1 MTVSEATTHDRVVIH
16 KAGSFDQL
24 RIETHP
30 ALQPGPG
37 EVRIDVAASGINY
50 ADVIVRMGLYASAKE
65 LVGWPITPGFEVS
78 GRVSAIGADVSHVA
92 VGQRVLAVTLFD
104 GYATQVCVPGHQ
116 VFALPDDL
124 GFVEAAGLPA
134 VFMTAWMALSFL
146 AHPRPGDTLLV
157 HSAAGG
163 VGSSLVQLAKA
174 RGCRVV
180 GVVGG
185 SHKVAVARELG
196 CDVVIDKSTQ
206 DLWAQAQAAAPD
218 GYDVVLDANGVSTL
232 SGSYDALRAAG
243 KLVVYGFGS
252 MMPRTA
258 GRPNYAR
265 LAVDFLRTPRF
276 NPLNLTNHS
285 KSVLAFNLSYLF
297 DRTDLLAEGMADIMG
312 LLAEGAIRPPPAT
325 EYAFADV
332 AQAHRDIQS
341 GTTTGKLVLVIEPA
355 ATADPPSS

>member
-1 MTVSEATTHDRVVIH
+1 MSPSPTDPHDRVVIH

-24 RIETHP
+24 RFESHP
-30 ALQPGPG
+30 ALTAGPG
-37 EVRIDVAASGINY
+37 EVLVQVRASGINY

-65 LVGWPITPGFEVS
+65 LVGWPITPGFEVA
-78 GRVSAIGADVSHVA
+78 GLVAA
-92 VGQRVLAVTLFD
+92 VGAGVEHVGVGDRVLAVTLFD
-104 GYATQVCVPGHQ
+104 GYATQVVVPGHQ

-124 GFVEAAGLPA
+124 GFVQAAGLPA

-146 AHPRPGDTLLV
+146 AHPRPGDALLV

-180 GVVGG
+180 GVVGRT
-185 SHKVAVARELG
+185 HKVDTARELG
-196 CDVVIDKSTQ
+196 CDVVIDKSTE
-206 DLWAQAQAAAPD
+206 DLWAAAGRAAPN

-232 SGSYDALRAAG
+232 SASYDALRPAG

-252 MMPRTA
+252 MLPRQA
-258 GRPNYAR
+258 GRPNYAK
-265 LAVDFLRTPRF
+265 LAVDFVRTPRF

-297 DRTDLLAEGMADIMG
+297 DRTDLLADGMADIMG
-312 LLAEGAIRPPPAT
+312 LLADGAIRPPPTT

-341 GTTTGKLVLVIEPA
+341 GNTTGKLVLVME
-355 ATADPPSS
+355 

>member
-1 MTVSEATTHDRVVIH
+1 MTAPPTHERVVIH

-24 RIETHP
+24 RIESHP
-30 ALQPGPG
+30 ALFAGPD
-37 EVRIDVAASGINY
+37 EVVVQVKASGINY

-78 GRVSAIGADVSHVA
+78 GIVQAVGDEVTDFQ

-104 GYATQVCVPGHQ
+104 GYATQVCVPQHQ

-124 GFVEAAGLPA
+124 DFVEAAGLPA

-146 AHPRPGDTLLV
+146 AHPRPGDALLV

-174 RGCRVV
+174 KGCRVV
-180 GVVGG
+180 GVVGR
-185 SHKVAVARELG
+185 SHKVEVAKDLG

-206 DLWAQAQAAAPD
+206 DLWPAARLAAPD

-232 SGSYDALRAAG
+232 SDSYDALRPAG

-252 MMPRTA
+252 MLPRKA
-258 GRPNYAR
+258 GRPNYAK
-265 LAVDFLRTPRF
+265 LAMDFVRTPRF

-297 DRTDLLAEGMADIMG
+297 DRKDLLGDGMTDVMA
-312 LLAEGAIRPPPAT
+312 LLAKGTIRPPPAT
-325 EYAFADV
+325 AYAFADV
-332 AQAHRDIQS
+332 AQAHKDIQS
-341 GTTTGKLVLVIEPA
+341 GNTTGKLVLVI
-355 ATADPPSS
+355 